1 MWSVRARGYPSNLEL
16 EPVTLLKMMN
26 ATVKRQQEV
35 KPMIRRA
42 MSISCADMIT
52 PSLNRALDVM
62 EAAGVEPVRTS
73 AAMVR

>member
-42 MSISCADMIT
+42 MVHIMC
-52 PSLNRALDVM
+52 
-62 EAAGVEPVRTS
+62 
-73 AAMVR
+73 